1 MKYDC
6 LIVDDEKELAMSTSE
21 YFNLFNIKTA
31 SVYSKNDAI
40 DFLKENQCSL
50 ILLDINLG
58 DGSGFELCKYIREES
73 NIPILFISARNTDD
87 DKIIALN
94 IGGDDYIEKPYDI
107 DILLAKIKGIFRRK
121 YEVEEMR
128 EGNLILNSA
137 KQTLQV
143 DGKDVPMT
151 GKEFELLK
159 LLIENKG
166 TTMKKEYLFNTIWGS
181 DSESE
186 PQTLNVHINSLR
198 KKIEANPKKPEHI
211 VTVWGVGYR
220 YE

>member
-1 MKYDC
+1 M
-6 LIVDDEKELAMSTSE
+6 
-21 YFNLFNIKTA
+21 
-31 SVYSKNDAI
+31 
-40 DFLKENQCSL
+40 
-50 ILLDINLG
+50 
-58 DGSGFELCKYIREES
+58 
-73 NIPILFISARNTDD
+73 NT
-87 DKIIALN
+87 
-94 IGGDDYIEKPYDI
+94 
-107 DILLAKIKGIFRRK
+107 
-121 YEVEEMR
+121 
-128 EGNLILNSA
+128 A
-137 KQTLQV
+137 KQTLIIN
-143 DGKDVPMT
+143 DKDIPMT

-198 KKIEANPKKPEHI
+198 KKIEPDPKKPVHI